1 MQSNVVNLINL
12 MTHSAIRKR
21 RQAQSGA
28 GMLEVLISI
37 LLVSFTLFGLAGL
50 QASTLRYQKIAHFR
64 SLASLYSG
72 EMADRVRANVA
83 GAIAG
88 HYNFAS
94 TAYAD
99 GAGTMPVC
107 LVVNLCTPAEV
118 AALDVYQWRV
128 NLGRGMAGGW
138 GEISGNVVDGFMIR
152 VYFREINK
160 KDQSLDPQC
169 RAAALNVVTDQDVR
183 CFVTFFLP

>member
-1 MQSNVVNLINL
+1 MLSYIALNV
-12 MTHSAIRKR
+12 RKK
-21 RQAQSGA
+21 AQFGA
-28 GMLEVLISI
+28 GMVEVLISI
-37 LLVSFTLFGLAGL
+37 LLVSCTLFGLAGL

-88 HYNFAS
+88 HYNLAF

-99 GAGTMPVC
+99 GAGAMPVC
-107 LVVNLCTPAEV
+107 RVVTLCTPAEV
-118 AALDVYQWRV
+118 AALDIYQWRV
-128 NLGRGMAGGW
+128 NLAREMAGGW
-138 GEISGNVVDGFMIR
+138 GEISGNVSDGFMIR
-152 VYFREINK
+152 VYFKETNK

-169 RAAALNVVTDQDVR
+169 RVAALNAATDQDVR
-183 CFVTFFLP
+183 CFVTVFLP

>member
-1 MQSNVVNLINL
+1 MRLSAAKVQLIYV
-12 MTHSAIRKR
+12 MRRKV
-21 RQAQSGA
+21 QSGV

-88 HYNFAS
+88 HYNVALTS
-94 TAYAD
+94 YAD
-99 GAGTMPVC
+99 GAGAMPVC
-107 LVVNLCTPAEV
+107 SVVNLCTPAEV
-118 AALDVYQWRV
+118 AALDIYQWRV
-128 NLGRGMAGGW
+128 NLALGMAGGW
-138 GEISGNVVDGFMIR
+138 GEISGNVSDGFMIR
-152 VYFREINK
+152 VYFREVGK
-160 KDQSLDPQC
+160 KGQGLGLDPQC
-169 RAAALNVVTDQDVR
+169 RVAALNAASDQDVR
-183 CFVTFFLP
+183 CFVTVFLP